1 MNQKANYETQ
11 SIKFSKNTNT
21 AIETFKKLS
30 SDMWKIFFLIS
41 IIFTLISCKK
51 EEKEYIS
58 KNSNSQKL
66 DISKKYSRSKIE
78 INYSD
83 RTEEIELYVIKK
95 KDTISNQ
102 FKFIKNNIID
112 TLQSYYYDLQISKTD
127 KPNFY
132 KGKITLHT
140 KYENL
145 KLNKRNRRTIEF
157 GYCNQNKDS
166 LYLKYIT
173 SKNSTSL
180 NFEFENH
187 KSANLN
193 GILYQITERD
203 TTKGMMILNQV
214 HLLVDNFPQTNN
226 FFLESYNLDKDKT
239 KKVNLKGLKL
249 KRQTN

>member
-1 MNQKANYETQ
+1 M
-11 SIKFSKNTNT
+11 KN
-21 AIETFKKLS
+21 
-30 SDMWKIFFLIS
+30 FFLIF
-41 IIFTLISCKK
+41 IILFFTISCKK
-51 EEKEYIS
+51 EEKKYIS
-58 KNSNSQKL
+58 KNSNSQRL
-66 DISKKYSRSKIE
+66 DISKKYLRSLITL
-78 INYSD
+78 NYSD
-83 RTEEIELYVIKK
+83 SKEEIELYVIKK

-102 FKFIKNNIID
+102 FKFIKNNVID
-112 TLQSYYYDLQISKTD
+112 TLQSCYYDLKTSKTD

-132 KGKITLHT
+132 HGTISLHT

-145 KLNKRNRRTIEF
+145 KLNKKNRRRIEF

-173 SKNSTSL
+173 SKNSTTL

-187 KSANLN
+187 KGANLN

-203 TTKGMMILNQV
+203 TTKGMINLNRV
-214 HLLVDNFPQTNN
+214 HLLGDNFPQTNN

-249 KRQTN
+249 KKQD

>member
-1 MNQKANYETQ
+1 M
-11 SIKFSKNTNT
+11 
-21 AIETFKKLS
+21 
-30 SDMWKIFFLIS
+30 
-41 IIFTLISCKK
+41 
-51 EEKEYIS
+51 S

-66 DISKKYSRSKIE
+66 DKSKKYLRSMMRL
-78 INYSD
+78 NFPD
-83 RTEEIELYVIKK
+83 RTEEIEIYLIKK
-95 KDTISNQ
+95 NDTITNQ
-102 FKFIKNNIID
+102 YKLIRNNKID
-112 TLQSYYYDLQISKTD
+112 TLESCYYDLEISKTD

-145 KLNKRNRRTIEF
+145 KLNKKNRRTIEF

-173 SKNSTSL
+173 SKSSATL

-187 KSANLN
+187 KNSKLN

-203 TTKGMMILNQV
+203 STKELMNLNQV

-226 FFLESYNLDKDKT
+226 LFLESYDLDKDKS
-239 KKVNLKGLKL
+239 KKLNLKGIKL
-249 KRQTN
+249 EKKN

>member
-1 MNQKANYETQ
+1 MRN
-11 SIKFSKNTNT
+11 
-21 AIETFKKLS
+21 LLL
-30 SDMWKIFFLIS
+30 FFLVLF
-41 IIFTLISCKK
+41 FTISCKK
-51 EEKEYIS
+51 EEKINIS
-58 KNSNSQKL
+58 KKSNSQKL
-66 DISKKYSRSKIE
+66 DISKKYLRSRIK

-83 RTEEIELYVIKK
+83 ATEEIELYIIKK

-112 TLQSYYYDLQISKTD
+112 TLQSCYYDLKISKTN

-132 KGKITLHT
+132 HGTVSLHT

-145 KLNKRNRRTIEF
+145 KLNKKNRRTIEL

-166 LYLKYIT
+166 SYLKYIT
-173 SKNSTSL
+173 SKNSTTL
-180 NFEFENH
+180 NFEFENY

-203 TTKGMMILNQV
+203 TTKGMINLNQV

-249 KRQTN
+249 KKQTN